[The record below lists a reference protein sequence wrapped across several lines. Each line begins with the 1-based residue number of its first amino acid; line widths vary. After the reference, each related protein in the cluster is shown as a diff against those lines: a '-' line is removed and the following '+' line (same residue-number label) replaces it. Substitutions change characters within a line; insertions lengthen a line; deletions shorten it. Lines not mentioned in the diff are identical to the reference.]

1 MKPTL
6 ALLIMAV
13 FSALAAARAQDAI
26 NPDKPLSAYR
36 DKNRVLLVF
45 APTELDPTYREQIKL
60 WQNEKTGFDE
70 RQLLVLPVFTDAKRP
85 AGDPPGTL
93 AKKYNVYPKTFEV
106 VLVGKD
112 GHDAY
117 RSAKPVPPASL
128 YAAIDAMPMR
138 RAEMKHPSPT
148 GSPTPA
154 ATPTAPPHP
163 TPAKPDLDHDE

>member
-6 ALLIMAV
+6 ALLTMAV
-13 FSALAAARAQDAI
+13 FFSLAAAPAQDA
-26 NPDKPLSAYR
+26 NNADKPLSAYR

-45 APTELDPTYREQIKL
+45 APTELDLAYREQIKL

-70 RQLLVLPVFTDAKRP
+70 RQLLVLPVFAEAKKP

-93 AKKYNVYPKTFEV
+93 ARKYNIDPKTFAL
-106 VLVGKD
+106 VLIGKD

-117 RSAKPVPPASL
+117 RSAKPVPAAALYPAV
-128 YAAIDAMPMR
+128 DAMPMR
-138 RAEMKHPSPT
+138 RAEMKRPSPAS
-148 GSPTPA
+148 SPTPT
-154 ATPTAPPHP
+154 ATARP